1 MNVLQGISIS
11 LSPSSSQQECSAHDL
26 TCIRDSWTPRTF
38 RQQVTE
44 TALPLYLHCCRLP
57 RFYILTGSRSELQ
70 QRPLLLS
77 PFARVHFSALG
88 RGTIFPFGGQLSL
101 MCHNRFLGGLHTRR
115 LREGTEPQKGHFC
128 PRTTSQMVQ
137 SEQTWS
143 PLHSIHF
150 KHALNLPFKKFV
162 WVMGRPGPQFSTSD
176 VSLLKVYSS
185 C

>member
-88 RGTIFPFGGQLSL
+88 LGQFSCLGANYPWCATTVFSEA
-101 MCHNRFLGGLHTRR
+101 FTLGGSEKARNPKRATFALELLLRWFKVSR
-115 LREGTEPQKGHFC
+115 LG
-128 PRTTSQMVQ
+128 
-137 SEQTWS
+137 
-143 PLHSIHF
+143 PLCT
-150 KHALNLPFKKFV
+150 PFISN
-162 WVMGRPGPQFSTSD
+162 MP
-176 VSLLKVYSS
+176 
-185 C
+185 

>member
-77 PFARVHFSALG
+77 PFASVHFSALG
-88 RGTIFPFGGQLSL
+88 RGTIFPRGGQLSL
-101 MCHNRFLGGLHTRR
+101 MCHNRFLPPRR
-115 LREGTEPQKGHFC
+115 PSHSEAPRRHGSRNPKRATFALELLLRWFKVSRLG
-128 PRTTSQMVQ
+128 
-137 SEQTWS
+137 
-143 PLHSIHF
+143 PLCT
-150 KHALNLPFKKFV
+150 PFISN
-162 WVMGRPGPQFSTSD
+162 MP
-176 VSLLKVYSS
+176 
-185 C
+185 

>member
-88 RGTIFPFGGQLSL
+88 RGTIFPFGGQLYL
-101 MCHNRFLGGLHTRR
+101 MWHNCSCFLLPRR
-115 LREGTEPQKGHFC
+115 PSHSGAPRRHGTPKRATFALELLLR
-128 PRTTSQMVQ
+128 
-137 SEQTWS
+137 W
-143 PLHSIHF
+143 F
-150 KHALNLPFKKFV
+150 KVSRLAPFFTPFISN
-162 WVMGRPGPQFSTSD
+162 MP
-176 VSLLKVYSS
+176 
-185 C
+185 